1 MKKNK
6 VDDSIDCSG
15 YRYQDAI
22 NCPGIKWEYCNESG
36 DESFDT
42 GCDDESTEIQISQQA
57 QGSTNRRGQTDQ
69 NWSEGSFFAGPGPVR
84 DLKFFVDSVTRPI

>member
-42 GCDDESTEIQISQQA
+42 GCDEVTTEIEISQQA
-57 QGSTNRRGQTDQ
+57 QGSTNRSGQTDQ
-69 NWSEGSFFAGPGPVR
+69 N
-84 DLKFFVDSVTRPI
+84 